1 MMGEE
6 VLIWPEK
13 QSLVS
18 REKTYNIVVVVQ
30 WVLQILT
37 LNIVLCQLNYYKTK
51 NLELNKTYSHDR
63 R

>member
-51 NLELNKTYSHDR
+51 NLELNKTYSHGR